1 MSKSPKA
8 KYCIGQLIQHKLFDY
23 RGIILSVD
31 LEFKSTDE
39 WYEAVAKSRP
49 PKNEPW
55 YHVLVHQAEHATYV
69 AERNLEA
76 DSSSTPIEHPLVD
89 QYCFPK
95 LKTIMSGAAP
105 LGPELAEAC
114 AKRLG
119 CTVKQGYGL
128 TEASPVITVSS
139 SEQVKRG
146 SVGKPLKDVEV
157 QLADDGE
164 IITRGPHVMAGY

>member
-55 YHVLVHQAEHATYV
+55 YHVLVHQKGHQTYV
-69 AERNLEA
+69 AEQNL
-76 DSSSTPIEHPLVD
+76 
-89 QYCFPK
+89 
-95 LKTIMSGAAP
+95 
-105 LGPELAEAC
+105 
-114 AKRLG
+114 
-119 CTVKQGYGL
+119 
-128 TEASPVITVSS
+128 
-139 SEQVKRG
+139 
-146 SVGKPLKDVEV
+146 KPDPAI
-157 QLADDGE
+157 QN
-164 IITRGPHVMAGY
+164 